1 MTVLIKLHIIA
12 IDIQGNKL
20 NCNRLPHRIR
30 TYDLDIIP
38 HFYANKIKLVL
49 YDQLSFVDIYDSNIF
64 LQLESQTTL
73 SKDIINL
80 HFPKT

>member
-20 NCNRLPHRIR
+20 NCNRLPHRIG